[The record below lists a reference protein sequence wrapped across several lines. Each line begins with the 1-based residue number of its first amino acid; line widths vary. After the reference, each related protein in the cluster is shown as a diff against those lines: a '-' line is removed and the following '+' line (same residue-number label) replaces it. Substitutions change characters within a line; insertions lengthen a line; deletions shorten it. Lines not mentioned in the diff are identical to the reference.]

1 MRQTADLKGNTTIH
15 ELKKPKT
22 DLVCYFTSKR
32 TLLVAIEIYSGLYL
46 LSSTYINLKTKRMKI
61 PLNIISDGGPFFMT
75 PLILFI
81 FLLIILCVL
90 ALRKAETRKKY
101 SVLISHIS
109 LFALVWGFLG
119 STLGLIQ
126 AFDTIESVGDISNGM
141 MAGGLK
147 IALLTTLFGLVTFL
161 IGRFCMIL
169 ITLKSK

>member
-1 MRQTADLKGNTTIH
+1 MQ
-15 ELKKPKT
+15 
-22 DLVCYFTSKR
+22 
-32 TLLVAIEIYSGLYL
+32 
-46 LSSTYINLKTKRMKI
+46 I
-61 PLNIISDGGPFFMT
+61 PLNIINDGGPFFMI

-81 FLLIILCVL
+81 FLIIILCVL
-90 ALRKAETRKKY
+90 AMRKVETREKFTK
-101 SVLISHIS
+101 LISHVS

-119 STLGLIQ
+119 STLGLISG
-126 AFDTIESVGDISNGM
+126 FDAMQSVDDMSNGV

>member
-1 MRQTADLKGNTTIH
+1 MR
-15 ELKKPKT
+15 
-22 DLVCYFTSKR
+22 
-32 TLLVAIEIYSGLYL
+32 
-46 LSSTYINLKTKRMKI
+46 I
-61 PLNIISDGGPFFMT
+61 PLNIINDGGPFFMV

-81 FLLIILCVL
+81 FLILILCVL
-90 ALRKAETRKKY
+90 AMRKEETREKY
-101 SVLISHIS
+101 SKLISHMS

-126 AFDTIESVGDISNGM
+126 AFDTIESVGDISSGM

-169 ITLKSK
+169 ITLKSN